1 MLILIIGDFYIPFKS
16 SDIPQI
22 FRDQLQPG
30 RVNHILC
37 TGNLCLKAELDYLR
51 TICPE
56 ITIVKGELDEPG
68 ISNSEEE
75 VLTIGG
81 LKIGLISSYSIFPL
95 TDNSKLALKQRELD
109 VNILVHG
116 GSHKATGYVYE
127 GCLYLDPGSA
137 TGVPSDIT
145 KDSVPSFIILNVQ
158 GTTATA
164 YLYHLS
170 NDKIELEKV
179 KYELNP

>member
-1 MLILIIGDFYIPFKS
+1 MLILIIGDLYIPFKS
-16 SDIPQI
+16 SDISQV
-22 FRDQLQPG
+22 FQDQLQPG
-30 RVNHILC
+30 KIQHILC

-51 TICPE
+51 SICPE

-68 ISNSEEE
+68 ITNSEEE

-116 GSHKATGYVYE
+116 GSHKATANIFE

-137 TGVPSDIT
+137 TGVPSH
-145 KDSVPSFIILNVQ
+145 DSEKTVPSFILLNVQ
-158 GTTATA
+158 GITATA
-164 YLYHLS
+164 YIYSLS
-170 NDKIELEKV
+170 NDTINVEKV
-179 KYELNP
+179 EYEQKL